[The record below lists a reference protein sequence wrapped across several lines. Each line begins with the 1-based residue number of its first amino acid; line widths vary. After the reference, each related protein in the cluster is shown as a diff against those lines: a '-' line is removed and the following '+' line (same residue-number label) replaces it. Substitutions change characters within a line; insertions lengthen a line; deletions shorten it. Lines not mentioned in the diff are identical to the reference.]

1 MNPGPE
7 TAEGRGLAAVTRV
20 KRRKLRPRRCCAW
33 GSCSLPLWA
42 SVSSSVQWWERGLV
56 WTLHLPLVTTACL
69 LKWMYDAWVF
79 WLGRKGRKTLAPGLL
94 LGPVMFWAA
103 CPAPSPKIT
112 YKSKYCFL
120 PFPVPDPFPPPAKG
134 YFLLLTVLTGVEFLR
149 NKCPIQSNAWAGL
162 DGVLGQSAVS
172 GEELEGKEQV
182 RAGGRQGRL
191 RCGGHICWSFR
202 KSPVSCPKR
211 TPVLVSSKNG
221 VTVSLPTSLPTL
233 EFLCF
238 LFKF

>member
-1 MNPGPE
+1 MLCSGVLLSSPLGLSFLICPVVGMWPRLDPSLAPGYNCMPAKVDVPCLGFLVGE
-7 TAEGRGLAAVTRV
+7 EG
-20 KRRKLRPRRCCAW
+20 
-33 GSCSLPLWA
+33 
-42 SVSSSVQWWERGLV
+42 
-56 WTLHLPLVTTACL
+56 
-69 LKWMYDAWVF
+69 
-79 WLGRKGRKTLAPGLL
+79 KTLAPGLL
-94 LGPVMFWAA
+94 LAPVMFWAA

-120 PFPVPDPFPPPAKG
+120 PFPVPDPFPPPATG
-134 YFLLLTVLTGVEFLR
+134 YFLLLTVLTGVQFLR

-162 DGVLGQSAVS
+162 DGVLGQSAVP

-191 RCGGHICWSFR
+191 RCGGHICWSFG

-221 VTVSLPTSLPTL
+221 VTSVPPHQPSHSGVSL
-233 EFLCF
+233 FLI
-238 LFKF
+238 